1 MSNVLNFLAYG
12 MTAEQY
18 AELFL
23 RIVVAGLCGAGIGF
37 ERSRRYKEAGIRTH
51 IIVCMASSLVMILSR
66 FAFVAGNI
74 SLYGSP
80 IQADG
85 ARLAAQVV
93 SGISFL
99 CAGVIFKN
107 GNTIKGLTT
116 AAGIFATAG
125 IGLSIG
131 AGMYILGVGV
141 TVMIMLIQI
150 LMHRFLFGPDAMIT
164 QKIRVVAASSPEIR
178 KLLKEY
184 FEIHEIKIVEH
195 SVEIEEG
202 KATVGLLVMAPEEID
217 PDEFA
222 EFLKKKTSVMSISVG
237 NVG

>member
-1 MSNVLNFLAYG
+1 MSNVLNFLSYG

-23 RIVVAGLCGAGIGF
+23 RIVIAGLCGAGIGF

-74 SLYGSP
+74 SLYGVP

-131 AGMYILGVGV
+131 AGMYILGIGV

-150 LMHRFLFGPDAMIT
+150 LMHKFLFGPDAMIT

-178 KLLKEY
+178 KLLK
-184 FEIHEIKIVEH
+184 
-195 SVEIEEG
+195 
-202 KATVGLLVMAPEEID
+202 
-217 PDEFA
+217 
-222 EFLKKKTSVMSISVG
+222 
-237 NVG
+237 

>member
-1 MSNVLNFLAYG
+1 

-23 RIVVAGLCGAGIGF
+23 RIVIAGLCGAGIGF

-74 SLYGSP
+74 SLYGVP

-125 IGLSIG
+125 IGLS
-131 AGMYILGVGV
+131 
-141 TVMIMLIQI
+141 
-150 LMHRFLFGPDAMIT
+150 
-164 QKIRVVAASSPEIR
+164 
-178 KLLKEY
+178 
-184 FEIHEIKIVEH
+184 
-195 SVEIEEG
+195 
-202 KATVGLLVMAPEEID
+202 
-217 PDEFA
+217 
-222 EFLKKKTSVMSISVG
+222 
-237 NVG
+237 